1 MAYITITGDSDGDL
15 HTAAM
20 HNSKFGAI
28 ASVINGNIGP
38 DNLTNPNS
46 ELVYTCSAKNM
57 LTASAAADNLLLTGY
72 FTLGGTSNTGAY
84 SNPTP
89 VRTAGYWNVVSN
101 SVIKVPATMTIK
113 ENVTIVIDDLTSA
126 GGDFTSGDNLTFEIQ
141 KSNSPNNLTA
151 WTTIG
156 SAATHDCH
164 NASFQ
169 QSIITLSGTAN
180 QSITGEHFI
189 RLAVKNNS
197 TSDAYPPTLVATIR
211 LSAPHIT

>member
-46 ELVYTCSAKNM
+46 ELVYTCNATNM
-57 LTASAAADNLLLTGY
+57 RDSLDAADNLLLTGY
-72 FTLGGTSNTGAY
+72 FTLGSTSNTGAY
-84 SNPTP
+84 SDPTP
-89 VRTAGYWNVVSN
+89 VKTLNQWNVVSN

-113 ENVTIVIDDLTSA
+113 ENVTIVVDDLTY
-126 GGDFTSGDNLTFEIQ
+126 DFSNGDNLTFEIQ

-189 RLAVKNNS
+189 RLAVKNSS
-197 TSDAYPPTLVATIR
+197 TGNAFPPTLVATIR
-211 LSAPHIT
+211 LSAPHITQE